1 MLNRLLVATKKDSIR
16 SILVLFFFF
25 LLIIE
30 SASLYLNLQQKE
42 QQLNAQVH
50 YTVDSLA
57 TQASLTISSQKTL
70 LNALIMGNRNELINL
85 SLTPTGMAMDFE
97 HGLIKHFNAYYGFQI
112 IDPKGAILYNALSDS
127 YSQEQSVIDEFVFN
141 QSKALNQH
149 GHVELHRHGDSG
161 SIYFAFRL
169 DTSATEWVYVV
180 IARATYLYSDAL
192 IKQRYHG
199 FELCL
204 NNTSENRLVVAN
216 GQFFNGKTTK
226 PLNSN
231 NCLTNATLLKT
242 HITNTP
248 WELYAVE
255 ETNFWKTEFINLLL
269 PNFLFSIIYLLIALI
284 VSKGMQYAQRKNG
297 KRIAEI
303 SETSQRAEQALNC
316 INEVV
321 ITTSLSGKILFCNA
335 SAGKWLGNQ
344 SITSVIGKPIQV
356 IFPFAGMP
364 WLNDWKNIPH
374 VSRTTNHGD
383 TLVDFN
389 GCLITLDISQHYSKL
404 QTNEEVVIWVLKDI
418 SRQAN
423 DRELLDL
430 SRARYRAIYEGTGV
444 GMWHVDISLVRDW
457 LGNLHDTSVSEH
469 ITNNPDA
476 FYELRSAFQLI
487 DINEAAMEMHGSTDR
502 HEFLLQIQ
510 EFFHSY
516 NHDIMIQMADHILL
530 NTQKFSLEIDFKNRQ
545 GESYFFLVNITLDQ
559 VGQDQALL
567 SFIDINDR
575 IQAESALKE
584 SEKFWSSVIQTLPDT
599 VYVNDL
605 MNRKTRYNSRHIGE
619 LLGYS
624 AADISNMSSW
634 RVLIHPDDLH
644 KMERTAADRL
654 RNMDSGEVYETTTRI
669 KHKDGSW
676 HIMRFRD
683 SVFSQ
688 QDTEA
693 PRYYVGIAKD
703 VTEEEDAKVQLSYS
717 ERQYRLLAEGMSDIV
732 FTLNEDLKLSYISS
746 SITKMLGYASSQI
759 MREGLKTFFYGES
772 FKIFL
777 NYVTEDLE
785 NAREKVRTM
794 DLNAHSFDGRSI
806 NLEIQSSLLRNE
818 AGEIEGIL
826 ATCRDVTQK
835 RFIEQEARTAS
846 QVFEN
851 SSEAILVTNANGII
865 SRVNKAFTYLTGYES
880 MTAIGAQPTE
890 FLSPDTSKEVL
901 IAIQEALLIEG
912 YWQGEVNYR
921 NKRGEV
927 RPSFTGITALK
938 DDMGETVS
946 LIIISS
952 DISDRKMTEARI
964 EHLAYFD
971 PLTGLPN
978 RAQMHETLEKLM
990 VEEEQM
996 LALLFIDLDRFKPI
1010 NDTMGHPVGDL
1021 VLKEVALRLRDSIRE
1036 SDLVSRIG
1044 GDEFTVIMP
1053 NMKSDEHAAY
1063 ETINVSE
1070 RILHQM
1076 MQPFHIGERQ
1086 LYLSASVG
1094 IALFPKNCRS
1104 GMDLLRNADTAMYHA
1119 KAMGKNNF
1127 QFYAEEMNIKAMER
1141 LELENNLHLALRRDE
1156 FELFYQ
1162 AQWDTKH
1169 NKLCGIECLLR
1180 WRRPN
1185 YGLVG
1190 PDKFIPIIEETGL
1203 IVPIGEWVLRA
1214 ACEQII
1220 EWQENG
1226 MHVPK
1231 ISVNL
1236 SARQF
1241 KDAQMLERIC
1251 QIVDQTGVDPELI
1264 ELELTESILMDD
1276 VDRTLEIL
1284 NEARKMGFGLSIDD
1298 FGTGYS
1304 SLSYLKQ
1311 FPVNNLKIDKSF
1323 IHNLPHNVED
1333 AQITRTII
1341 AMANNLGLGVIAEGV
1356 EKPDQK
1362 LFLQQVGCH
1371 QVQGFMY
1378 SHPVSADIFA
1388 HDFLEVE
1395 GVEA

>member
-1 MLNRLLVATKKDSIR
+1 MLNRLLVAIKKDSIR

-30 SASLYLNLQQKE
+30 SASFYLNLQQKK

-50 YTVDSLA
+50 YTVDSIA
-57 TQASLTISSQKTL
+57 SQASLTVSSQKTL
-70 LNALIMGNRNELINL
+70 LNALIMANRNELINL
-85 SLTPTGMAMDFE
+85 SLSPTGMAMDFE

-112 IDPKGAILYNALSDS
+112 IGPKGAILYNALSDS
-127 YSQEQSVIDEFVFN
+127 YSEEQSVIDEFIFN
-141 QSKALNQH
+141 QSEALNQH
-149 GHVELHRHGDSG
+149 GHVELYRHGDNG

-169 DTSATEWVYVV
+169 DTSATEWVYLL
-180 IARATYLYSDAL
+180 IARASYLYSDAL
-192 IKQRYHG
+192 IKQKYHG

-204 NNTSENRLVVAN
+204 TNTAENRLVVAN
-216 GQFFNGKTTK
+216 GTFFNGKSSK
-226 PLNSN
+226 PLTSN
-231 NCLTNATLLKT
+231 NCLNNPVLLKK

-248 WELYAVE
+248 WAIYAVE
-255 ETNFWKTEFINLLL
+255 KTNLWKNEFIDLLL
-269 PNFLFSIIYLLIALI
+269 PNFLFSFIYLLIAII
-284 VSKGMQYAQRKNG
+284 VMKGRQYAQRKSG

-344 SITSVIGKPIQV
+344 PVCSVIGKPIQSV
-356 IFPFAGMP
+356 FPFAGMP
-364 WLNDWKNIPH
+364 WLHDWKNIPH
-374 VSRTTNHGD
+374 ISRTTNHGD

-389 GCLITLDISQHYSKL
+389 GCLMTLDISQHYSKL
-404 QTNEEVVIWVLKDI
+404 NTNEEVVIWVLKDI

-457 LGNLHDTSVSEH
+457 LENLNTNSVTEY
-469 ITNNPDA
+469 IEANPEA
-476 FYELRSAFQLI
+476 FHELRSTFQLI
-487 DINEAAMEMHGSTDR
+487 DINEAAMELHGSTDR
-502 HEFLLQIQ
+502 HDFLLHIQ

-530 NTQKFSLEIDFKNRQ
+530 NQQKFSLEVDFKNRE

-559 VGQDQALL
+559 VGKDQALL

-575 IQAESALKE
+575 IQAESALKQ
-584 SEKFWSSVIQTLPDT
+584 SENFWASVIQTLPDT

-605 MNRKTRYNSRHIGE
+605 VNRKTRFNSRHIAE
-619 LLGYS
+619 LLGYQKE
-624 AADISNMSSW
+624 DISKIEHW
-634 RVLIHPDDLH
+634 RDLIHPEDQY
-644 KMERTAADRL
+644 KMERAVDRL

-683 SVFSQ
+683 SVFS
-688 QDTEA
+688 EHKNELS
-693 PRYYVGIAKD
+693 RYYVGIAKD

-746 SITKMLGYASSQI
+746 SITKMLGYPSSQI

-772 FKIFL
+772 FKVFL
-777 NYVTEDLE
+777 NYVAEDLE

-806 NLEIQSSLLRNE
+806 SLEIQSSLLRNE
-818 AGEIEGIL
+818 AGKIEGIL

-865 SRVNKAFTYLTGYES
+865 SRVNKAFTYLTGFES
-880 MTAIGAQPTE
+880 MSAIGAQPTE
-890 FLSPDTSKEVL
+890 FLSPDSPKEAL
-901 IAIQEALLIEG
+901 RDIQEALLVEG
-912 YWQGEVNYR
+912 YWQGEINYR

-952 DISDRKMTEARI
+952 DIAHRKMTEARI

-978 RAQMHETLEKLM
+978 RAQMHETLERLM

-1021 VLKEVALRLRDSIRE
+1021 VLKEVAQRLRDSIRE

-1076 MQPFHIGERQ
+1076 MQPFNIGERQ

-1094 IALFPKNCRS
+1094 IALYPKNCLS

-1141 LELENNLHLALRRDE
+1141 LELENNLHLALRRNE
-1156 FELFYQ
+1156 FELHFQ

-1323 IHNLPHNVED
+1323 IHNLPHNMED

-1356 EKPDQK
+1356 EKQDQK
-1362 LFLQQVGCH
+1362 MFLQQVGCH

-1395 GVEA
+1395 SIEA

>member
-1 MLNRLLVATKKDSIR
+1 MLNSLLVAIKKDSIR

-30 SASLYLNLQQKE
+30 SASFYFNLQQKE
-42 QQLNAQVH
+42 QQLNAQAQYAV
-50 YTVDSLA
+50 SSIA
-57 TQASLTISSQKTL
+57 SQASLTVSSQKTL
-70 LNALIMGNRNELINL
+70 LNALIMANRNELINL
-85 SLTPTGMAMDFE
+85 SLTPAGMAMDFE

-127 YSQEQSVIDEFVFN
+127 YSQEQSVIDEFVFK
-141 QSKALNQH
+141 QSEALNQH
-149 GHVELHRHGDSG
+149 GHVEMHRHGDHG

-169 DTSATEWVYVV
+169 DISATDWVYLV
-180 IARATYLYSDAL
+180 IARSAYIYSDAL
-192 IKQRYHG
+192 IKQKYRG

-204 NNTSENRLVVAN
+204 NNQTENRLVVAD
-216 GQFFNGKTTK
+216 GQFFDGKNK
-226 PLNSN
+226 RAASSN
-231 NCLTNATLLKT
+231 NCLNSSQLFKTN
-242 HITNTP
+242 ISNTP

-255 ETNFWKTEFINLLL
+255 KVGFWQTQFINLLL

-284 VSKGMQYAQRKNG
+284 VIKGMQYSQRKNG

-344 SITSVIGKPIQV
+344 PVASVIGKPIQSV
-356 IFPFAGMP
+356 FPFAGMP
-364 WLNDWKNIPH
+364 WLHDWKNIPH
-374 VSRTTNHGD
+374 ISRTTNHGD

-457 LGNLHDTSVSEH
+457 LESVNTGNVRDYIQS
-469 ITNNPDA
+469 NPNA
-476 FYELRSAFQLI
+476 FKELRSSFQLI
-487 DINEAAMEMHGSTDR
+487 DINEAAMELHGNTDR
-502 HEFLLQIQ
+502 HEFLLHIQ

-516 NHDIMIQMADHILL
+516 NHDLMIQMADHILL
-530 NTQKFSLEIDFKNRQ
+530 NKPKFSLEVDFKNRE

-559 VGQDQALL
+559 VGKDQALL

-575 IQAESALKE
+575 IQAESALKQ

-605 MNRKTRYNSRHIGE
+605 VNRKTRFNSRHIGE
-619 LLGYS
+619 LLGYEKD
-624 AADISNMSSW
+624 DIAKIENW
-634 RVLIHPDDLH
+634 RDLIHPDDQY
-644 KMERTAADRL
+644 KMERAVDRL
-654 RNMDSGEVYETTTRI
+654 RNMDLGEVYETTTRI

-683 SVFSQ
+683 SVFSEQ
-688 QDTEA
+688 NNELS
-693 PRYYVGIAKD
+693 RYYVGIAKD
-703 VTEEEDAKVQLSYS
+703 VSEEEDAKVQLSYS

-759 MREGLKTFFYGES
+759 MREGLNTFFYGES

-777 NYVTEDLE
+777 NYVAEDLE
-785 NAREKVRTM
+785 HAREKVRTM
-794 DLNAHSFDGRSI
+794 DLNAHSFDGRSV

-818 AGEIEGIL
+818 AGKIEGIL

-851 SSEAILVTNANGII
+851 SSEAILVTSANGII
-865 SRVNKAFTYLTGYES
+865 SRVNKAFTYLTGFES
-880 MTAIGAQPTE
+880 MSAIGAQPTE
-890 FLSPDTSKEVL
+890 LLSPDTPKEVL
-901 IAIQEALLIEG
+901 IDIQEALLVEG
-912 YWQGEVNYR
+912 YWQGEINYR

-927 RPSFTGITALK
+927 RPSFTGVTALK
-938 DDMGETVS
+938 DDMGETIS
-946 LIIISS
+946 LIVISS

-1021 VLKEVALRLRDSIRE
+1021 VLKEVATRLRESIRDG
-1036 SDLVSRIG
+1036 DLVSRIG

-1053 NMKSDEHAAY
+1053 NMRSDEHAAY

-1076 MQPFHIGERQ
+1076 MQPFNIGERQ

-1094 IALFPKNCRS
+1094 IALFPKNCQS

-1141 LELENNLHLALRRDE
+1141 LELENNLHLALRRNE
-1156 FELFYQ
+1156 FELHFQ

-1356 EKPDQK
+1356 EKQDQK
-1362 LFLQQVGCH
+1362 MFLQQVGCH

-1388 HDFLEVE
+1388 HDFLELE
-1395 GVEA
+1395 NIEA